1 MTFLVG
7 SDMFGKDAEQKH
19 LKTVEKNIQYKLGLS
34 QYQAKIIHDNY
45 NEMIVKSIVMFFK
58 QAISHNLKL

>member
-7 SDMFGKDAEQKH
+7 SDMFGKDAEQKN
-19 LKTVEKNIQYKLGLS
+19 LKNVEKNIQYKLGLS

>member
-7 SDMFGKDAEQKH
+7 SDMFGKDAEQKN
-19 LKTVEKNIQYKLGLS
+19 LKHVEKNIQYKLGLS